1 MNRWL
6 PTLSVLV
13 ATPFLTAQTG
23 GTPPAPSKVEQ
34 RAKEMRENLD
44 TQKPIRSHVR
54 VEIRLANGNRLA
66 GIVKD
71 GRMVERVDGL
81 RFVDAHADDK
91 GAGIRLWYS
100 GGANNYVFVPFLDF
114 AEYKVLQRLSAKELA
129 EIEGNMRME
138 EAAAAERR
146 RQQEAERKA
155 KAEAEAKAADEVGEP
170 GTEAEGA
177 DAKAKP
183 AGETKA
189 GGKGKAGA
197 ETEAPKV
204 DKAQQQQRDWFALL
218 QEYPP
223 AEGWNAAK
231 KDEIS
236 RRFAVIG
243 AKPSEKEQRFVDKFD
258 EWKKACAQFGVDPEQ
273 GNEQAREQETG
284 KKRRK

>member
-1 MNRWL
+1 ML
-6 PTLSVLV
+6 VPVL
-13 ATPFLTAQTG
+13 TSP
-23 GTPPAPSKVEQ
+23 K
-34 RAKEMRENLD
+34 
-44 TQKPIRSHVR
+44 H
-54 VEIRLANGNRLA
+54 
-66 GIVKD
+66 
-71 GRMVERVDGL
+71 
-81 RFVDAHADDK
+81 
-91 GAGIRLWYS
+91 
-100 GGANNYVFVPFLDF
+100 
-114 AEYKVLQRLSAKELA
+114 KVLQRLSAKELA

-155 KAEAEAKAADEVGEP
+155 KAEAEAKAAEEAGVP
-170 GTEAEGA
+170 GTEAEGE

-223 AEGWNAAK
+223 RVERRK

-258 EWKKACAQFGVDPEQ
+258 EWKKACAQLGAIRSRATSRRASRN
-273 GNEQAREQETG
+273 GQEAPQVA
-284 KKRRK
+284 